1 MPEGDT
7 LFRAARSLDAV
18 LAGRRVFAFR
28 SSLGERV
35 DDGRVGRAIERVR
48 SRGKNLFVVFED
60 GFSLHV
66 HLGMQGAFRIAT
78 REAPRPLPRDAA
90 LFLEVDDG
98 TRVVCVTPSRLALL
112 RGDEERQASP
122 FGTAPLQLGP
132 DLLAPSFSAE
142 RALAG
147 FHARAKDGGVG
158 AAIGDV
164 LMMQHVVAGIGN
176 VYKSEILFLEKVWPF
191 KLVAELDDAALGRVL
206 IRARDLL
213 RRNALAAS
221 GLRITRPGD
230 GGRHWVYRRSG
241 KPCFTCGHRIA
252 MKRQGGG
259 RSTYFC
265 GTCQR
270 P

>member
-35 DDGRVGRAIERVR
+35 DDGRVGKAIERVR

-90 LFLEVDDG
+90 LLLEVDDG

-112 RGDEERQASP
+112 RGDEARQASP
-122 FGTAPLQLGP
+122 FGTAPLEPGP
-132 DLLAPSFSAE
+132 DLLAATFSTE
-142 RALAG
+142 TALPG
-147 FHARAKDGGVG
+147 FRARATDP
-158 AAIGDV
+158 IGDV

-176 VYKSEILFLEKVWPF
+176 VYKSEVLFLEKVWPF
-191 KLVAELDDAALGRVL
+191 KLVAELDDAAIGRVL

-221 GLRITRPGD
+221 GVRVTRARD

-241 KPCFTCGHRIA
+241 KPCFTCGHGIA
-252 MKRQGGG
+252 MKRQANG

-265 GTCQR
+265 SACQR